1 MTVSKSQ
8 GKLTV
13 ACNPY
18 VAAHRAAA
26 QLGGEYTGS
35 IDVDYCLAELSSMG
49 EPDTKEFRV
58 PNSEAYD
65 ETHVEGLELPL
76 YKRQAK
82 VRKSGRC
89 QSVESN
95 AVLNCIL
102 FLHF

>member
-1 MTVSKSQ
+1 M
-8 GKLTV
+8 

-49 EPDTKEFRV
+49 EPETKEFRV

-82 VRKSGRC
+82 VSYRSGLFGC
-89 QSVESN
+89 GQ

-102 FLHF
+102 FCIFRR